1 LISPSTGDCR
11 DWSDGDLVAACAWS
25 KSTAKRDRKYSR
37 INPSGKRERREIFDY
52 REEREDF

>member
-1 LISPSTGDCR
+1 
-11 DWSDGDLVAACAWS
+11 LVAACAWS